1 MKRTFVIAVLLIL
14 ITNGCTTALT
24 ARGRNITVVN
34 GISAELVND
43 CQRLGAVTG
52 FAQPGWGNDVG
63 LDQAFNDARNKASE
77 IPDAD
82 TFAISSTQRQFN
94 GGEVTGIVF
103 NCRAKRVQLIQN
115 VAPTETTPD
124 NVFEKA
130 KKCQE
135 KKGVWVN
142 NQCVI
147 SVE

>member
-1 MKRTFVIAVLLIL
+1 MRATFIVVVTMLIS
-14 ITNGCTTALT
+14 GCATSLT
-24 ARGRNITVVN
+24 ERGRSITVVS
-34 GISAELVND
+34 GLSAELVND
-43 CQRLGAVTG
+43 CQRLAAVTG
-52 FAQPGWGNDVG
+52 YAKPGWGNAVG
-63 LDQAFNDARNKASE
+63 LDQAFSDARNKAGD

-82 TFAISSTQRQFN
+82 TLAISSAQQQFN
-94 GGEVTGIVF
+94 GGEVTGIAF
-103 NCRAKRVQLIQN
+103 NCRVKRVQLIQS
-115 VAPTETTPD
+115 VTPTEATSE